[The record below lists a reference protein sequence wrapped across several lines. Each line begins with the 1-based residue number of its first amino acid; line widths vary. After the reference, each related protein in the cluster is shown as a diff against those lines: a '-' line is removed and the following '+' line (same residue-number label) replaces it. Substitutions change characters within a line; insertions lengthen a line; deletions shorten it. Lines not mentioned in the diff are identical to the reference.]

1 MNYWETVA
9 GQELLNLI
17 RMEVSRYFA
26 RKQYTIKTKLQN
38 SEETLEKEL
47 AEGAKYVSSY
57 QYKLK
62 NIDYVVFILEK

>member
-17 RMEVSRYFA
+17 RMEVSRYSA

-38 SEETLEKEL
+38 SEET
-47 AEGAKYVSSY
+47 
-57 QYKLK
+57 
-62 NIDYVVFILEK
+62 

>member
-17 RMEVSRYFA
+17 RMEVSRYSA

-38 SEETLEKEL
+38 SEETLERNWQK
-47 AEGAKYVSSY
+47 G
-57 QYKLK
+57 Q
-62 NIDYVVFILEK
+62 NIFRLTSIS